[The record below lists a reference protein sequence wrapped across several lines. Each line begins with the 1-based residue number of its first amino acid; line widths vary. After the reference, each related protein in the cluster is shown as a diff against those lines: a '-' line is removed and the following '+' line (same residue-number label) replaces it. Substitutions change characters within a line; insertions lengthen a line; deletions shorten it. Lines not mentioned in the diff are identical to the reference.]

1 MELVKICA
9 VVSSLSFICYV
20 ISYFISPNMKQEFI
34 RYGLQKIGLFVII
47 LQFIGAVGLIIG
59 FKYPPILLI
68 SALGLSLLMLA
79 GLIVRLRLKDS
90 LSAYFPALFYMLLNA
105 YIFIRVIIQ

>member
-20 ISYFISPNMKQEFI
+20 ISYFVSPNMKKEFI
-34 RYGLQKIGLFVII
+34 RYGLQKLGLFVII

-68 SALGLSLLMLA
+68 SSLGLSLLMMA
-79 GLIVRLRLKDS
+79 GLLVRLRLKDS
-90 LSAYFPALFYMLLNA
+90 LWASFPALFLYAIKCL
-105 YIFIRVIIQ
+105 YFF

>member
-1 MELVKICA
+1 
-9 VVSSLSFICYV
+9 
-20 ISYFISPNMKQEFI
+20 MKQEFI

-47 LQFIGAVGLIIG
+47 LQSIGAVGLILG

>member
-1 MELVKICA
+1 
-9 VVSSLSFICYV
+9 
-20 ISYFISPNMKQEFI
+20 MKQEFI
-34 RYGLQKIGLFVII
+34 RYCLQKIGLFVII
-47 LQFIGAVGLIIG
+47 LQSIGAVGLIIG

>member
-1 MELVKICA
+1 
-9 VVSSLSFICYV
+9 
-20 ISYFISPNMKQEFI
+20 MKQEFI

-47 LQFIGAVGLIIG
+47 LQSIGAVGLIIG

>member
-20 ISYFISPNMKQEFI
+20 ISYFVSPNMKQEFI

-47 LQFIGAVGLIIG
+47 LQSIGAVGLIIG

>member
-47 LQFIGAVGLIIG
+47 LQSIGAVGLIIG

-90 LSAYFPALFYMLLNA
+90 LSASFPAFFYMLLNA
-105 YIFIRVIIQ
+105 YIFFRMITH

>member
-20 ISYFISPNMKQEFI
+20 ISYFVSPNMKKEFI
-34 RYGLQKIGLFVII
+34 RYGLQKLGLFVII

-68 SALGLSLLMLA
+68 SSLGLSLLMLA

>member
-20 ISYFISPNMKQEFI
+20 ISYFVYPNMKKEFI
-34 RYGLQKIGLFVII
+34 RYGLQKLGLFVII
-47 LQFIGAVGLIIG
+47 LQFLGAVGLIIG

>member
-47 LQFIGAVGLIIG
+47 LQSIGAVGLIIG

>member
-20 ISYFISPNMKQEFI
+20 ISYFVSPNMKKEFI
-34 RYGLQKIGLFVII
+34 RYGLQKLGLFVII
-47 LQFIGAVGLIIG
+47 LQFLGAVGLIIG

-105 YIFIRVIIQ
+105 YIFIRLIIQ

>member
-20 ISYFISPNMKQEFI
+20 ISYFVSPNMKQEFI

>member
-1 MELVKICA
+1 
-9 VVSSLSFICYV
+9 
-20 ISYFISPNMKQEFI
+20 MKQEFI
-34 RYGLQKIGLFVII
+34 RYGLQKLGLFVII
-47 LQFIGAVGLIIG
+47 LQLLGAVGLIIG
-59 FKYPPILLI
+59 FKYRPILLI

>member
-1 MELVKICA
+1 MELVKTCA

-20 ISYFISPNMKQEFI
+20 ISYFVYPNMKKEFI
-34 RYGLQKIGLFVII
+34 RYGLQKLGLFVII
-47 LQFIGAVGLIIG
+47 LQFLGAVGLIIG

-105 YIFIRVIIQ
+105 YIFFRMIIQ

>member
-1 MELVKICA
+1 
-9 VVSSLSFICYV
+9 
-20 ISYFISPNMKQEFI
+20 MKQEFI
-34 RYGLQKIGLFVII
+34 RYGLQKLGLFVII
-47 LQFIGAVGLIIG
+47 LQSIGAVGLIIG

-90 LSAYFPALFYMLLNA
+90 LSASFPAFVLYVIKCLYFY
-105 YIFIRVIIQ
+105 

>member
-1 MELVKICA
+1 
-9 VVSSLSFICYV
+9 
-20 ISYFISPNMKQEFI
+20 MKQEFI
-34 RYGLQKIGLFVII
+34 RYGLQKLGLFVII
-47 LQFIGAVGLIIG
+47 LQFLGAVGLIIG
-59 FKYPPILLI
+59 FKYLPILII

-105 YIFIRVIIQ
+105 YIFIRMII

>member
-9 VVSSLSFICYV
+9 IVSSLSFFCYV
-20 ISYFISPNMKQEFI
+20 ISYFVTPNMKQEFI
-34 RYGLQKIGLFVII
+34 RYGLQKLGLFVII
-47 LQFIGAVGLIIG
+47 LQFLGAVGLIIG

-68 SALGLSLLMLA
+68 SSLGLSLLMLA

-90 LSAYFPALFYMLLNA
+90 LSASFPAFFYMLLNA
-105 YIFIRVIIQ
+105 YIFFRMITH